1 MCWIASH
8 PTRRPKEMK
17 EMKKFTLRLTEE
29 ELEIL
34 SAKAAK
40 KNKSK
45 NEYLKTLML
54 QDALRVE
61 GEVELHKE
69 LVESYKAYVF
79 QLKKIGTVLNQCN
92 KNFNTR
98 VSVDIEGMEKEL
110 RELWQLINRLKAW
123 ENTHRV

>member
-1 MCWIASH
+1 
-8 PTRRPKEMK
+8 
-17 EMKKFTLRLTEE
+17 MKKFTLRLTEE